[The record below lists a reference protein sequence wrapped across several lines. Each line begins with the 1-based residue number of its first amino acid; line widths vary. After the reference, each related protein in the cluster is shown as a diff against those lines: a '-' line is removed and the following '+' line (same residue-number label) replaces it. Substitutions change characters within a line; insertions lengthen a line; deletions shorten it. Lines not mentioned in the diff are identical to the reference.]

1 MTKRHA
7 RQFSGP
13 WPRAYAQ
20 MQLYLLEMLAA
31 RPNPSAVR
39 IRFAKPL
46 ATPEDIRRDF
56 PPLRDALLGRFG
68 SGRVHFE
75 VVDAVDSHEISLEYM
90 PAALVQW
97 GPDPAP
103 AAGPAP
109 AREQGHGKRGR
120 GRHEGVEK
128 AAWRG

>member
-13 WPRAYAQ
+13 WSRAYAQ

-39 IRFAKPL
+39 IRLAKPL
-46 ATPEDIRRDF
+46 VTPEDIRRDF

-75 VVDAVDSHEISLEYM
+75 VVDAADSHEILLECT
-90 PAALVQW
+90 PPSLVQN
-97 GPDPAP
+97 GCDPPSGAGSSP
-103 AAGPAP
+103 AQ
-109 AREQGHGKRGR
+109 EQRDGKHGQ

-128 AAWRG
+128 AA